1 MRLTKMGHA
10 CVRLEKEGRTLVIDP
25 GSLTEPEALE
35 GADAV
40 LITHEHPDH
49 VEGDRLAALAAERP
63 ELAVWTT
70 AGAAAKLDGIGARVS
85 VVGRGAEFDAAG
97 FDVRT
102 YGELHALVNPAWPR
116 VANVGFLVDGAVF
129 HPGDA
134 YTVPEAPVE
143 TLLLPT
149 HAPWLKAPELIDYVR
164 EIAPQR
170 AYSVHDGFLN
180 EAGLALVDGLLGSL
194 AENHGTDI
202 RRLRSGDHVELS

>member
-10 CVRLEKEGRTLVIDP
+10 CVRLQKDGRTLVIDP

-49 VEGDRLAALAAERP
+49 LEGERLAAAAGARP
-63 ELAVWTT
+63 ELEIWTT
-70 AGAAAKLDGIGARVS
+70 PGVAEKVEGIGAKVHA
-85 VVGRGAEFDAAG
+85 VGQGAAFDAAG

-102 YGELHALVNPAWPR
+102 YGELHAMVNPAWPR
-116 VANVGFLVDGAVF
+116 VANVGFLVDGTLF

-134 YTVPEAPVE
+134 YTLPDAAVD

-149 HAPWLKAPELIDYVR
+149 QAPWLKATELLDYVR
-164 EIAPQR
+164 EIAPRR

-180 EAGLALVDGLLGSL
+180 DAGLQIVDGLLGYL
-194 AENHGTDI
+194 AEDTGADI
-202 RRLRSGDHVELS
+202 RRLKPGEHLDLS